1 MAIEKEKLQKKY
13 KKAAD
18 SLATLKEALT
28 DIQDI
33 KVIAQ
38 CAQKDTTKIYK
49 TYRDSLIQRFEYTF
63 DTTWK
68 YLSEY
73 LQAQGHVLALKSPKD
88 IFRES
93 LKAKIL
99 SADEVRLAIA
109 MVDDRNLTTHG
120 YDEELIEEINKKIP
134 AYATLLDTILQC
146 TKI

>member
-18 SLATLKEALT
+18 SLAALKDALEN
-28 DIQDI
+28 IQNI
-33 KVIAQ
+33 HLIAQ
-38 CAQKDTTKIYK
+38 CAQQDPKKVYQ
-49 TYRDSLIQRFEYTF
+49 TYRDSIIQRFEYTF

-73 LQAQGHVLALKSPKD
+73 LQSAGRVLDIKTPKT

-99 SADEVRLAIA
+99 SGNEVRQAI
-109 MVDDRNLTTHG
+109 
-120 YDEELIEEINKKIP
+120 
-134 AYATLLDTILQC
+134 
-146 TKI
+146 